1 MKVLV
6 ACEESQ
12 AVCKAFREKGH
23 KAYSC
28 DIQECS
34 GGHPEWHIQGDV
46 LAVLNP
52 TQHCTP
58 VGDVFEGI
66 EFKTVDGVAH
76 TIQPKWDLII
86 AHPPCTYFSNATMV
100 NLGRKD
106 KPHIFNDEW
115 KRKFF
120 KKRQAAFDFV
130 MKIWNANCN
139 KIAIENVVGYLST
152 HFQKP
157 NQYIEPYYFGDAWKK
172 KTCLWLK
179 GLPNLTPTNI
189 VEPKGKWVRHHLKN
203 KNDLQGYEKS
213 GVYSAKERSKT
224 FKGIAKAMAEQW
236 G

>member
-23 KAYSC
+23 EAYSC

-46 LAVLNP
+46 LNVLNP
-52 TQHCTP
+52 THLISTESGI
-58 VGDVFEGI
+58 VFNTMDGLIHDVE
-66 EFKTVDGVAH
+66 
-76 TIQPKWDLII
+76 KWDLII

-106 KPHIFNDEW
+106 HPEVFNEEW
-115 KRKFF
+115 REKFYANRD
-120 KKRQAAFDFV
+120 KAFEFV
-130 MKIWNANCN
+130 KTIYNADCEKIC
-139 KIAIENVVGYLST
+139 IENVVGYLST
-152 HFQKP
+152 HFKKP
-157 NQYIEPYYFGDAWKK
+157 TQYIEPYYFGDPWKK

-179 GLPNLTPTNI
+179 GLEPLKQTDV
-189 VEPKGKWVRHHLKN
+189 VEPLGKWVRHHLKT
-203 KNDLQGYEKS
+203 KNDLNGYEVG

-224 FKGIAKAMAEQW
+224 FSGIAQAMAEQW